1 MKLYLISICLL
12 LSACASLPPTFDNA
26 PATEVNYNQVREDLA
41 RHHNTLVRWGGV
53 IVSTENIE
61 NISLMEITYYP
72 LDHYGRPRLDETSDG
87 RFVIK
92 SAKALNPAIYAT
104 EREIIV
110 LGVIDG
116 DIKRAISNEKRAWM
130 PLINSTAIHLWPIN
144 YRGNYYR
151 HCPSCYFRQLF
162 W

>member
-12 LSACASLPPTFDNA
+12 LSACTSLPPAFDNA
-26 PATEVNYNQVREDLA
+26 PATDVTYSQVREDLA

-61 NISLMEITYYP
+61 NISLMEIIHYP
-72 LDHYGRPRLDETSDG
+72 LDHYGRPQLDETSEG

-92 SAKALNPAIYAT
+92 SAELLDPEIYAAD
-104 EREIIV
+104 REIIV

-116 DIKRAISNEKRAWM
+116 DIKRAISNETRAWM
-130 PLINSTAIHLWPIN
+130 PLINSTAIHLWPIS
-144 YRGNYYR
+144 YRNNYYR